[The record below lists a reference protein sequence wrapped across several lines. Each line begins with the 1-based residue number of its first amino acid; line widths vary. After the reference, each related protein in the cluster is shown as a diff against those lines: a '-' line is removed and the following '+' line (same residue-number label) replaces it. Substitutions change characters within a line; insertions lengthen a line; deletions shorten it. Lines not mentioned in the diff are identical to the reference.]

1 MKNFNAQ
8 AILAKVRNKSSLS
21 RDEMV
26 WFAKGLS
33 DGKVTDAQ
41 AGAFS
46 MAVALNGLGSQQART
61 DWTLAMRD
69 SGKILSW
76 EVGSPVLD
84 KHSTGG
90 IGDCV
95 SLILAPL
102 LASIGVCVPMI
113 SGRGLG
119 HTGGT
124 LDKLESIPG
133 VKVMHS
139 EKRLVEIIESCGC
152 IIAGANENIA
162 PADRRLYA
170 VRDVTSTVDSLDLI
184 TASIL
189 SKKLASGL
197 DGLVLDIKCG
207 SGAFMADLNQ
217 ATELAKALVK
227 TANAA
232 GCATTALITD
242 MNQPLAPAMG
252 NALEIV
258 EVMRVLSGETV
269 GRLRSITVSLGAE
282 ILKAQKIYNNISQA
296 TNELERNLN
305 SGAALKKFSEM
316 ISLMGGPIN
325 FGQDFNRYLPEATA
339 VIEVFAPEA
348 GYLAQWDGRSLGNI
362 VVKLGGGRLVETDQV
377 DHAVGF
383 SEIASIGTKLSKGSP
398 ILKIHATR
406 IDHAEEAKRQ
416 VLAAFKLSDS
426 APKETELVLKRIT

>member
-139 EKRLVEIIESCGC
+139 EERLVEIIESCGC

-227 TANAA
+227 TANEA

-398 ILKIHATR
+398 ILKIHAAR

-426 APKETELVLKRIT
+426 AP

>member
-1 MKNFNAQ
+1 MKNFTAQ
-8 AILAKVRNKSSLS
+8 AILAKVRSKSLLS
-21 RDEMV
+21 RAEMV

-133 VKVMHS
+133 VKVMHP
-139 EKRLVEIIESCGC
+139 EERLVEIIESCGC

-170 VRDVTSTVDSLDLI
+170 VRDITSTVDSLDLI

-227 TANAA
+227 TANEA

-348 GYLAQWDGRSLGNI
+348 GYLVQWDGRSLGNI

-398 ILKIHATR
+398 ILKIHAAR

-416 VLAAFKLSDS
+416 VLAAFKLSNS

>member
-152 IIAGANENIA
+152 IIAGANEKIA

-227 TANAA
+227 TANEA

-258 EVMRVLSGETV
+258 EAMRVLSGETV
-269 GRLRSITVSLGAE
+269 GRLRSITLSLGAE

-348 GYLAQWDGRSLGNI
+348 GYLAQWDGQSLGNI

-398 ILKIHATR
+398 ILKIHAAR

>member
-8 AILAKVRNKSSLS
+8 AILAKVRNKSPLS
-21 RDEMV
+21 SDEMV

-139 EKRLVEIIESCGC
+139 EERLVGIIESCGC
-152 IIAGANENIA
+152 IIAEANENIA

-227 TANAA
+227 TANEA

-258 EVMRVLSGETV
+258 EAMRVLSGETI
-269 GRLRSITVSLGAE
+269 GRLRSITLSLGAE

-296 TNELERNLN
+296 TNELERNLD

-383 SEIASIGTKLSKGSP
+383 SEIASIGTKLSKGSL
-398 ILKIHATR
+398 ILKIHAAR

>member
-69 SGKILSW
+69 RGKILSW

-227 TANAA
+227 TANEA

-269 GRLRSITVSLGAE
+269 GRLRFITVSLGAE

-305 SGAALKKFSEM
+305 SGAALKKFREM

-325 FGQDFNRYLPEATA
+325 FGQDFNRYLPEAIA

-398 ILKIHATR
+398 ILKIHAAR

>member
-1 MKNFNAQ
+1 MNSFNTR
-8 AILAKVRNKSSLS
+8 AILVKLRNKRSPSH
-21 RDEMV
+21 DELA
-26 WFAKGLS
+26 WFAKGLA
-33 DGKVTDAQ
+33 DGMVTDAQ
-41 AGAFS
+41 AGAFA

-69 SGKILSW
+69 SGKTLSW

-95 SLILAPL
+95 SIILVPL
-102 LASIGVCVPMI
+102 LASLGVCVPMI

-133 VKVMHS
+133 VKVMQS
-139 EKRLVEIIESCGC
+139 EERLVEIIENCGC
-152 IIAGANENIA
+152 IIAGASEDIA
-162 PADRRLYA
+162 PADKRLYA

-189 SKKLASGL
+189 SKKLASSL

-207 SGAFMADLNQ
+207 SGAFMTDLNQ
-217 ATELAKALVK
+217 ATELAQVLVK
-227 TANAA
+227 TANEA
-232 GCATTALITD
+232 GCPTTALITD

-252 NALEIV
+252 NALEIA
-258 EVMRVLSGETV
+258 EAMRVLAGNTV

-282 ILKAQKIYNNISQA
+282 ILKAQKIFKNISQA
-296 TNELERNLN
+296 TTELEKTIS
-305 SGAALKKFSEM
+305 SGIALEKFSEM
-316 ISLMGGPIN
+316 IALMGGPIN
-325 FGQDFNRYLPEATA
+325 FGQDFSRYLPEATA
-339 VIEVFAPEA
+339 VIEVCAPED
-348 GYLAQWDGRSLGNI
+348 GYLAEWDGQALGNI
-362 VVKLGGGRLVETDQV
+362 VVKLGGGRLIETDQV

-383 SEIASIGTKLSKGSP
+383 SDIASLGTKLSKGAP
-398 ILKIHATR
+398 ILKIHAAR

-416 VLAAFKLSDS
+416 VLTAFKLSDS
-426 APKETELVLKRIT
+426 VPKETDLVLKRII

>member
-1 MKNFNAQ
+1 MKDFNTQ

-21 RDEMV
+21 RDEMI

-227 TANAA
+227 TANEA

-258 EVMRVLSGETV
+258 EAMRVLAGETV

>member
-1 MKNFNAQ
+1 MKDFNTQ
-8 AILAKVRNKSSLS
+8 AILAKVRNNSSLS
-21 RDEMV
+21 RDEMI

-69 SGKILSW
+69 SGKTLSW
-76 EVGSPVLD
+76 EVGLPVLD

-139 EKRLVEIIESCGC
+139 EERLVEIIENCGC

-207 SGAFMADLNQ
+207 SGAFMTDLDQ
-217 ATELAKALVK
+217 ATKLGQALVK
-227 TANAA
+227 TANEA
-232 GCATTALITD
+232 GCPTTALITD

-258 EVMRVLSGETV
+258 EAMRVLAGETV
-269 GRLRSITVSLGAE
+269 GRLRSITVALGAE
-282 ILKAQKIYNNISQA
+282 ILKAQKIFQNINQA
-296 TNELERNLN
+296 TTELERNLN
-305 SGAALKKFSEM
+305 SGVALEKFSEM

-348 GYLAQWDGRSLGNI
+348 GYLVQWDGQSLGNI

-383 SEIASIGTKLSKGSP
+383 SDIASIGSKLSQGSP
-398 ILKIHATR
+398 ILKIHAAR

-416 VLAAFKLSDS
+416 VLKAFKLSDS
-426 APKETELVLKRIT
+426 APKETDLVLKRIT

>member
-46 MAVALNGLGSQQART
+46 MAVALNGLGSQQSRT

-69 SGKILSW
+69 SGKILAW

-139 EKRLVEIIESCGC
+139 EERLVEIIESCGC

-227 TANAA
+227 TANEA

-296 TNELERNLN
+296 ANELERNLN

-316 ISLMGGPIN
+316 IFLMGGPIN
-325 FGQDFNRYLPEATA
+325 FGQDFNRYLPEAAA

-398 ILKIHATR
+398 ILKIHAAR

>member
-139 EKRLVEIIESCGC
+139 EERLVEIIESCGC

-227 TANAA
+227 TANEA

-316 ISLMGGPIN
+316 ISLMGGPVN

-348 GYLAQWDGRSLGNI
+348 GYLAQWDGQSLGNI

-398 ILKIHATR
+398 ILKIHAAR

>member
-33 DGKVTDAQ
+33 DGMVTDAQ

-227 TANAA
+227 TANEA

-258 EVMRVLSGETV
+258 EVMRVLSGEAV

>member
-61 DWTLAMRD
+61 NWTLAMRD

-102 LASIGVCVPMI
+102 LASIGVCVPII

-139 EKRLVEIIESCGC
+139 EERLVEIIESCGC

-227 TANAA
+227 TANEA

-296 TNELERNLN
+296 TNALERNLN

-316 ISLMGGPIN
+316 IFLMGGPIN

-398 ILKIHATR
+398 ILKIHAAR

>member
-227 TANAA
+227 TANEA

-398 ILKIHATR
+398 ILKIHAAR
-406 IDHAEEAKRQ
+406 IDHAEEAKTQ

>member
-8 AILAKVRNKSSLS
+8 AILAKVRNKNSLS

-139 EKRLVEIIESCGC
+139 EERLVEIIESCGC

-227 TANAA
+227 TANEA

-398 ILKIHATR
+398 ILKIHAAR

>member
-26 WFAKGLS
+26 WFANGLS

-139 EKRLVEIIESCGC
+139 EERLVEIIESCGC

-227 TANAA
+227 TANEA

-398 ILKIHATR
+398 ILKIHAAR

>member
-8 AILAKVRNKSSLS
+8 AILAKVRSKSSLS

-139 EKRLVEIIESCGC
+139 EERLVEIIESCGC

-227 TANAA
+227 TANEA

-348 GYLAQWDGRSLGNI
+348 GYLAQWDGQSLGNI

-398 ILKIHATR
+398 ILKIHAAR

>member
-1 MKNFNAQ
+1 MTNFNAQ

-26 WFAKGLS
+26 WFATGLS

-139 EKRLVEIIESCGC
+139 EERLVEIIESCGC

-227 TANAA
+227 TANEA

-398 ILKIHATR
+398 ILKIHAAR

-416 VLAAFKLSDS
+416 VLSAFKLSDS

>member
-8 AILAKVRNKSSLS
+8 AILAKVRNKNSLS

-139 EKRLVEIIESCGC
+139 EERLVEIIESCGC

-227 TANAA
+227 TANEA

-316 ISLMGGPIN
+316 ISQMGGPIN

-398 ILKIHATR
+398 ILKIHAAR

>member
-33 DGKVTDAQ
+33 NGKVTDAQ

-139 EKRLVEIIESCGC
+139 EERLVEIIESCGC

-227 TANAA
+227 TANEA

-398 ILKIHATR
+398 ILKIHAAR

>member
-46 MAVALNGLGSQQART
+46 MAVALNGLGSQQSRT

-69 SGKILSW
+69 SGKILAW

-139 EKRLVEIIESCGC
+139 EERLVEIIESCGC

-227 TANAA
+227 TANEA

-296 TNELERNLN
+296 ANALERNLN

-316 ISLMGGPIN
+316 IFLMGGPIN

-398 ILKIHATR
+398 ILKIHAAR

>member
-8 AILAKVRNKSSLS
+8 AILSKVKNKSSLS

-139 EKRLVEIIESCGC
+139 EERLVEIIESCGC

-227 TANAA
+227 TANEA

-398 ILKIHATR
+398 ILKIHAAR

>member
-46 MAVALNGLGSQQART
+46 MAVALNGLGSQQSRT

-69 SGKILSW
+69 SGKILAW

-139 EKRLVEIIESCGC
+139 EERLVEIIESCGC

-227 TANAA
+227 TANEA

-296 TNELERNLN
+296 TSELERNLN

-316 ISLMGGPIN
+316 IFLMGGPIN

-398 ILKIHATR
+398 ILKIHAAR

>member
-26 WFAKGLS
+26 WFANGLS

-69 SGKILSW
+69 SGKILSL
-76 EVGSPVLD
+76 EFGSPVLD

-139 EKRLVEIIESCGC
+139 EERLVEIIESCGC

-197 DGLVLDIKCG
+197 DGLVLDLKCG

-227 TANAA
+227 TANEA

-258 EVMRVLSGETV
+258 EVMRVLSGEAV

-348 GYLAQWDGRSLGNI
+348 GYLAQWDVRSLGNI

-398 ILKIHATR
+398 ILKIHAAR

>member
-46 MAVALNGLGSQQART
+46 MAIALNGLGSQQART

-227 TANAA
+227 TANEA

>member
-8 AILAKVRNKSSLS
+8 AILAKVRNKSPLS
-21 RDEMV
+21 SDEMV

-76 EVGSPVLD
+76 EVGSLVLD

-152 IIAGANENIA
+152 IIAGANEKIA

-227 TANAA
+227 TANEA

-242 MNQPLAPAMG
+242 MSQPLAPAMG

-258 EVMRVLSGETV
+258 EVIRVLSGETV

-348 GYLAQWDGRSLGNI
+348 GYLAQWDGQSLGNI

-398 ILKIHATR
+398 ILKIHAAR

>member
-8 AILAKVRNKSSLS
+8 AILAKVRNKNSLS

-227 TANAA
+227 TANEA

-242 MNQPLAPAMG
+242 MTQPLAPAMG

-398 ILKIHATR
+398 ILKIHAAR

>member
-139 EKRLVEIIESCGC
+139 EERLVEIIESCGC
-152 IIAGANENIA
+152 IIAGANESIA

-170 VRDVTSTVDSLDLI
+170 VRNVTSTVDSLDLI

-227 TANAA
+227 TANEA

-398 ILKIHATR
+398 ILKIHAAR

-426 APKETELVLKRIT
+426 APTETELVLKRIT

>member
-139 EKRLVEIIESCGC
+139 EERLVEIIESCGC

-227 TANAA
+227 TANEA

-242 MNQPLAPAMG
+242 MNQPLAPSMG

-377 DHAVGF
+377 DSAVGF

>member
-139 EKRLVEIIESCGC
+139 EERLVEIIESCGC

-227 TANAA
+227 TANEA

>member
-227 TANAA
+227 TANEA

-339 VIEVFAPEA
+339 VIEVLAPEA
-348 GYLAQWDGRSLGNI
+348 GYLAQWDGQSLGNI

>member
-227 TANAA
+227 TANEA

-269 GRLRSITVSLGAE
+269 GRLRSITLSLGAE

-296 TNELERNLN
+296 TNELERNLD

-398 ILKIHATR
+398 ILKIHAAR

>member
-1 MKNFNAQ
+1 MKDFNTQ

-21 RDEMV
+21 RDEMI

-69 SGKILSW
+69 SGKTLSW
-76 EVGSPVLD
+76 EVGLPVLD

-139 EKRLVEIIESCGC
+139 EERLVEIIENCGC

-207 SGAFMADLNQ
+207 SGAFMTDLDQ
-217 ATELAKALVK
+217 ATKLGQALVK
-227 TANAA
+227 TANEA
-232 GCATTALITD
+232 GCPTTALITD

-258 EVMRVLSGETV
+258 EAMRVLAGETV
-269 GRLRSITVSLGAE
+269 GRLRSITVALGAE
-282 ILKAQKIYNNISQA
+282 ILKAQKIFQNINQA
-296 TNELERNLN
+296 TTELERNLN
-305 SGAALKKFSEM
+305 SGVALEKFSEM

-348 GYLAQWDGRSLGNI
+348 GYLVQWDGQSLGNI

-383 SEIASIGTKLSKGSP
+383 SDIASIGSKLSQGSP
-398 ILKIHATR
+398 ILKIHAAR

-416 VLAAFKLSDS
+416 VLKAFKLSDS
-426 APKETELVLKRIT
+426 APKETDLVLKRIT

>member
-139 EKRLVEIIESCGC
+139 EERLVEIIESCGC

-227 TANAA
+227 TANEA

-282 ILKAQKIYNNISQA
+282 ILKAQEIYNNISQA

>member
-139 EKRLVEIIESCGC
+139 EERLVEIIESCGC

-227 TANAA
+227 TANEA

-296 TNELERNLN
+296 ANALERNLN

-325 FGQDFNRYLPEATA
+325 FGKDFNRYLPEATA

-398 ILKIHATR
+398 ILKIHAAR

>member
-139 EKRLVEIIESCGC
+139 EERLVEIIESCGC

-227 TANAA
+227 TANEA

-258 EVMRVLSGETV
+258 EAMRVLSGETV
-269 GRLRSITVSLGAE
+269 GRLRSITLSLGAE

-296 TNELERNLN
+296 TNELERNLD

-339 VIEVFAPEA
+339 VIEVFAPDA
-348 GYLAQWDGRSLGNI
+348 GYLAQWDGQSLGNI

-398 ILKIHATR
+398 ILKIHAAR

>member
-8 AILAKVRNKSSLS
+8 AILAKVRNKSQLS

-133 VKVMHS
+133 VKVMHP
-139 EKRLVEIIESCGC
+139 EERLVEIIESCGC

-170 VRDVTSTVDSLDLI
+170 VRDITSTVDSLDLI

-227 TANAA
+227 TANEA

-258 EVMRVLSGETV
+258 EAMRVLSGETV

-316 ISLMGGPIN
+316 IFLMGGPIN

-348 GYLAQWDGRSLGNI
+348 GYLVQWDGQSLGNI

-398 ILKIHATR
+398 ILKIHAAR

-426 APKETELVLKRIT
+426 APKEPELVLKRIT

>member
-139 EKRLVEIIESCGC
+139 EERLVEIIETCGC

-227 TANAA
+227 TANEA

-398 ILKIHATR
+398 ILKIHAAR

>member
-8 AILAKVRNKSSLS
+8 TILAKVRNKSSLS

-26 WFAKGLS
+26 WFAKRLS

-139 EKRLVEIIESCGC
+139 EERLVEIIESCGC

-207 SGAFMADLNQ
+207 SGAFMVDLNQ

-227 TANAA
+227 TANEA

-282 ILKAQKIYNNISQA
+282 ILKAQKIYNNLSQA

-383 SEIASIGTKLSKGSP
+383 SEIASIGTKLCKGSP
-398 ILKIHATR
+398 ILKIHAAR